1 MKEFKDKHKK
11 ISILLIF
18 YTVAR
23 DPEDA
28 YDLNRGRAYCV
39 DCKITTWPYANRVDS
54 DQYLG
59 CDGVWSDPY
68 GYFTYIVIGL
78 VLAIYDNFQSQMIH
92 SCIYHLHIY
101 IYIYIMYYVCVM
113 II

>member
-1 MKEFKDKHKK
+1 MAVNKPN
-11 ISILLIF
+11 L

-23 DPEDA
+23 DPEDT
-28 YDLNRGRAYCV
+28 YDLNLGRAYCV

-59 CDGVWSDPY
+59 CDGVWSDPS

-78 VLAIYDNFQSQMIH
+78 VLA
-92 SCIYHLHIY
+92 
-101 IYIYIMYYVCVM
+101 YYFIKLLSLRNEKGEYV
-113 II
+113 